1 MIAASSPTGH
11 PGAPCRRP
19 RRRAGARFNA
29 KARVRRSVFQDA
41 GREIDGF
48 RGASILPALTR
59 WSLTESELKQP
70 AAVPMIA
77 LTRSQDNVEAIN
89 KALRNAG
96 HPVHVIWLPDA
107 RELGDVLTQASA
119 EMLMLFADEAII
131 DLASA
136 MDFRARFAPDTPV
149 LIVHEK
155 LDENSIA
162 EALALGAQD
171 AVTIGNSRRLQLVV
185 GRELRT
191 YRLDRALSVTLAS
204 DREHKRQLQ
213 HIVEGSTDAM
223 AQVQEGIIVDANPA
237 WIELFGYSRADDV
250 VGTPLMDAFDAD
262 DHAAIKGA
270 LVACLQG
277 KWSGHTLHASALL
290 VDGHTPSLEF
300 GLTRADFE
308 GEPCVQFCVPARRT
322 NQGEIER
329 RLAEAVQC
337 DPATGFMHRRFFIEK
352 LRERLMEPAKAGV
365 RCLAYIEPDKYEAV
379 LDELGVMVG
388 EEFLTDFARL
398 LREHVQAGDLAG
410 RLGGNGF
417 MLLLERGNSRDV
429 EAWADHVVHKV
440 ATEMFQVGPK
450 SLSTTCTVG
459 LGPVPAEVHAPEGP
473 ASDAYNANRQGREL
487 GGNRVQLLEHTGAM
501 LRLQDQDRLWV
512 KEIKAA
518 LLENRFRLVQQ
529 PIASLVGDDLG
540 MFDVLVRMLDEK
552 GQEVLPSLF
561 MPAAERNDLM
571 KNIDRWVI
579 GAAMTFGAARKP
591 GALFVRL
598 SQDTLADTTLP
609 AWLSGQLT
617 ASRVAPERIV
627 FQIREEA
634 AGQQLK
640 EAVALQQALREQGF
654 RFAIE
659 GFGVGRDAEQL
670 LGHLAPDFV
679 KIHGAL
685 MQGLSADQDKQS
697 RVKLLVDLARER
709 KTITIGERV
718 QDANTMAVLWQ
729 LGVEFIQGYFVN
741 APEEIVIG

>member
-1 MIAASSPTGH
+1 M
-11 PGAPCRRP
+11 
-19 RRRAGARFNA
+19 
-29 KARVRRSVFQDA
+29 
-41 GREIDGF
+41 
-48 RGASILPALTR
+48 
-59 WSLTESELKQP
+59 KQP

-96 HPVHVIWLPDA
+96 HPVHVTWLPDA
-107 RELGDVLTQASA
+107 RDLGDVLTQASA
-119 EMLMLFADEAII
+119 EMLMLFADEGIV

-136 MDFRARFAPDTPV
+136 MDFRARFAPEVPV
-149 LIVHEK
+149 LLVRER
-155 LDENSIA
+155 LDEDAIA

-171 AVTIGNSRRLQLVV
+171 VVTLSNVRRLQLVV

-191 YRLDRALSVTLAS
+191 YRLDRALLVTLAS
-204 DREHKRQLQ
+204 AREYKQQLQ
-213 HIVEGSTDAM
+213 HLVEGSTDAI

-237 WIELFGYSRADDV
+237 WIELFGYSGPDEV

-270 LVACLQG
+270 LIACMQG

-290 VDGHTPSLEF
+290 VSGHTPSLEF
-300 GLTRADFE
+300 QLRRAEFD
-308 GEPCVQFCVPARRT
+308 GEPCVQVCVPARLADE
-322 NQGEIER
+322 GEVER
-329 RLAEAVQC
+329 RLAEAMQC
-337 DPATGFMHRRFFIEK
+337 DPATGFMHRRYFIEK
-352 LRERLMEPAKAGV
+352 LRERLAEPAKAGV

-379 LDELGVMVG
+379 LEELGVMVG
-388 EEFLTDFARL
+388 EDFLTDFARL
-398 LREHVQAGDLAG
+398 LREQVQAGDLAG
-410 RLGGNGF
+410 RFSGNGF

-429 EAWADHVVHKV
+429 DAWAEHVVHKV
-440 ATEMFQVGPK
+440 AAEVFQVGSK

-459 LGPVPAEVHAPEGP
+459 LGPVPAEVRSPEGP
-473 ASDAYNANRQGREL
+473 VSDAYNANRQGREL
-487 GGNRVQLLEHTGAM
+487 GGNRVQMLEHTGAM

-512 KEIKAA
+512 KQIKTA
-518 LLENRFRLVQQ
+518 LMENRFRLVQQ
-529 PIASLVGDDLG
+529 PIASLVGEDLG
-540 MFDVLVRMLDEK
+540 MFDVLVRMLDEH

-579 GAAMTFGAARKP
+579 GAAMSFCATRKP

-598 SQDTLADTTLP
+598 SQNTLADVSLP
-609 AWLSGQLT
+609 GWLSNQLKS
-617 ASRVAPERIV
+617 ARIEPRRIV
-627 FQIREEA
+627 FQLREEV

-640 EAVALQQALREQGF
+640 EAVALQQALRGLGF

-659 GFGVGRDAEQL
+659 GFGLGRDAEQL
-670 LGHLAPDFV
+670 LGHLSPDYV

-685 MQGLSADQDKQS
+685 MQGLSADQDKQN
-697 RVKLLVDLARER
+697 RVKLLVELARGR
-709 KTITIGERV
+709 KAVTIGERV

-741 APEEIVIG
+741 APEEVVMG